1 MAANSGASDGRY
13 RPGIGNV
20 GSYQIS
26 GRPFITGS
34 AGGTPLANGAEDEI
48 SFPNVT
54 RTVTVINFGSNAIRV
69 HFASKDLAGANV
81 IGGKHFIEL
90 DSDEDSISMNVR
102 TDKIYISNDSG
113 GTATYRVIAEL
124 TGISTGGAANYDVSG
139 LAGISE

>member
-13 RPGIGNV
+13 TPGIGNV

-34 AGGTPLANGAEDEI
+34 AGGTPLANNTEDQI
-48 SFPNVT
+48 NFPNVT
-54 RTVTVINFGSNAIRV
+54 RTITVINFGSNAIRV
-69 HFASKDLAGANV
+69 HFASKDTGNTYS
-81 IGGKHFIEL
+81 GKHFIEL

-102 TDKIYISNDSG
+102 TDKLFVSNFDTG

-124 TGISTGGAANYDVSG
+124 TGIPTGSANYDIAA